1 MMQEILIRLT
11 PNSKPQA
18 ITPKAHFTGKYGYVV
33 LGPVQIGSQAAAL
46 AARLRWLADQL
57 EPQIPHNPADRV
69 LTITPAEVVTYFEQ
83 SPILREMAADVA
95 AVLGPGRAAPV
106 AGQLEQDLKAIA
118 HLQAPSLADISEV
131 LTGERQY
138 GGATYKRV
146 KAVQQALKSSTT
158 TAKTNEYGLKSR
170 KQAA

>member
-83 SPILREMAADVA
+83 SPVLREMAADVA
-95 AVLGPGRAAPV
+95 AVLRPSPAPV
-106 AGQLEQDLKAIA
+106 ASQLDQDLKAVA
-118 HLQAPSLADISEV
+118 HLRSPSMADISEV
-131 LTGERQY
+131 LTGDRQY

-146 KAVQQALKSSTT
+146 KAVYQALKSSTT
-158 TAKTNEYGLKSR
+158 PAKANEYGLKSR

>member
-1 MMQEILIRLT
+1 MMQDILIRLT

-33 LGPVQIGSQAAAL
+33 LGPVQIGSQAATL

-57 EPQIPHNPADRV
+57 EPQFIPNPANRV
-69 LTITPAEVVTYFEQ
+69 LTITPAEVVEYFEQ
-83 SPILREMAADVA
+83 SPFLREMAADVA
-95 AVLGPGRAAPV
+95 AVLRPGPASPV
-106 AGQLEQDLKAIA
+106 VSQLEQDLKAIA

-138 GGATYKRV
+138 GGAAYKRV
-146 KAVQQALKSSTT
+146 KAAQQALETT
-158 TAKTNEYGLKSR
+158 TTPAKTNDYGLKPQ